1 MNETPARPVA
11 RPGLVLALL
20 AFGQFM
26 TAIDFDIV
34 FVALPEIGRQLD
46 FSAQSLQAVV
56 SAYTVVFGG
65 FLLLC
70 GRAADRLGARRMFAL
85 GSALPR

>member
-46 FSAQSLQAVV
+46 FSDAPPTGWA
-56 SAYTVVFGG
+56 
-65 FLLLC
+65 
-70 GRAADRLGARRMFAL
+70 RGACSRSVRRC
-85 GSALPR
+85 SALPR